1 MYFLI
6 GVKSQ
11 SWYSKLAEMKK
22 LLILIFVVFTSI
34 GKAQNNKILAFI
46 NVKYSTTS
54 GIDDTKQSL
63 EGVRTLIFME
73 SDSGMDFLNML
84 MEKETHSGGG
94 ISNVVQIK
102 NTTEENVYTFDW
114 NYQNTY
120 DDTKGKALIE
130 CKVMNNASDETLNK
144 VRITIKNEHKLNLV
158 YEGEITYMVKPI
170 VFYYSLAQCND

>member
-11 SWYSKLAEMKK
+11 SLYSKLAEMKK
-22 LLILIFVVFTSI
+22 NLILFFVVFTSI

-54 GIDDTKQSL
+54 GIEDTKQSL

-73 SDSGMDFLNML
+73 SDSGMDFLNTL

-102 NTTEENVYTFDW
+102 NTIEENVYTFDW
-114 NYQNTY
+114 NYQN
-120 DDTKGKALIE
+120 
-130 CKVMNNASDETLNK
+130 
-144 VRITIKNEHKLNLV
+144 
-158 YEGEITYMVKPI
+158 
-170 VFYYSLAQCND
+170 